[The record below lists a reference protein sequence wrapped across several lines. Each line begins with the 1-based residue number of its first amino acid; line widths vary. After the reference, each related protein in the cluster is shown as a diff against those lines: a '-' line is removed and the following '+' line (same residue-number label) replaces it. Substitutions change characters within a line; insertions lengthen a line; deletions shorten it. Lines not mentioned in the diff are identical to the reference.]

1 MKKSDAELYKLMCMK
16 MSSVFEKFEEVNN
29 FNCPFATFMN
39 KFVSFITV
47 FRKNAV
53 AGKRSIVLL

>member
-29 FNCPFATFMN
+29 FCNIYEQFC
-39 KFVSFITV
+39 
-47 FRKNAV
+47 
-53 AGKRSIVLL
+53 